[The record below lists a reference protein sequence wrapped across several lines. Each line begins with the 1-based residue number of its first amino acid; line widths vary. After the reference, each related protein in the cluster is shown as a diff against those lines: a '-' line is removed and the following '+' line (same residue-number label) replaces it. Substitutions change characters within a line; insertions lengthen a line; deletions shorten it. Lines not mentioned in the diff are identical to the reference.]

1 MQPPAPRSD
10 QSPGRQVGWV
20 TNSIWIQAN
29 ILFNPCSCGT
39 AIALLRPQIHEHSVS
54 HDVYLDVF
62 RASYIISTVL
72 WILALL
78 VVVLRYSLAI
88 DFRLVDIDDYFD
100 HRDSSMQPAYME
112 VQSSP
117 RHLIVET
124 QARPK
129 SEDDYQSAKS
139 RLSELAAPLLEL
151 KAGDPGQ
158 SIATVS

>member
-1 MQPPAPRSD
+1 M
-10 QSPGRQVGWV
+10 
-20 TNSIWIQAN
+20 T
-29 ILFNPCSCGT
+29 
-39 AIALLRPQIHEHSVS
+39 LLRPQIHEHRVS

-62 RASYIISTVL
+62 RSSYIISTVL

-78 VVVLRYSLAI
+78 VVVLRYSFAI

-100 HRDSSMQPAYME
+100 HRKSSLQPAYTE

-117 RHLIVET
+117 RHQAVET
-124 QARPK
+124 ARPR

-139 RLSELAAPLLEL
+139 HSSELAVPLLEL